1 MPPDVEEK
9 DPLVFL
15 GAALLPLPCDMPGTR
30 YDERKNPDEKV
41 GGRQSFKSEDGR
53 VFAVKT
59 VKPVDE
65 EGAEAVFLKKEE
77 ARIRRAE
84 KSRQKKLHGVE

>member
-1 MPPDVEEK
+1 MGLRGDGGEAGDRCCLHEVPPDVEEK

-41 GGRQSFKSEDGR
+41 GGRQSFCRKDG
-53 VFAVKT
+53 KT
-59 VKPVDE
+59 
-65 EGAEAVFLKKEE
+65 G
-77 ARIRRAE
+77 
-84 KSRQKKLHGVE
+84 G